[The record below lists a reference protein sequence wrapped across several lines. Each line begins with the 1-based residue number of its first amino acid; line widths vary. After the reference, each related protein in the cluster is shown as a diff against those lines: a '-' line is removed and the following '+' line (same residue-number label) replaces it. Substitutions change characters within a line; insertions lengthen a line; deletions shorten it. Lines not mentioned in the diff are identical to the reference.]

1 MSNAAFSG
9 GAEKPG
15 MEAHAVDSLLF
26 GVIPALLI
34 MVALP
39 VFTYRA
45 EKRERD
51 TRRD

>member
-1 MSNAAFSG
+1 
-9 GAEKPG
+9 

-34 MVALP
+34 IVALL
-39 VFTYRA
+39 VSAYRA